1 MALMNDKWP
10 TYEVANEDVVHA
22 LGVMNINYVRFETTH
37 VYMLSAVSNI
47 STNQAAV
54 FCARINPTERATILD
69 RSFQMREWNDDA
81 KAAIEV
87 YIKGMRALT
96 ENRNA
101 LIHGNVV
108 DMAVGK
114 AREPAIISMGRDGR
128 TTVFKSSL
136 TAIRQVADDLYS
148 YSRFGSYLSSYLA
161 TEFSPI
167 AREAG
172 MMAVS
177 QCPASPP
184 IPQPIR
190 PPKPKV

>member
-1 MALMNDKWP
+1 
-10 TYEVANEDVVHA
+10 
-22 LGVMNINYVRFETTH
+22 MNINYVRFEATH

-81 KAAIEV
+81 KRAIEA

-96 ENRNA
+96 ENRNT

-136 TAIRQVADDLYS
+136 PAIRQVADDLYS
-148 YSRFGSYLSSYLA
+148 YSQFGSYLSSHLA
-161 TEFSPI
+161 TQFSPV

-172 MMAVS
+172 MMAIS
-177 QCPASPP
+177 TCPTSPP
-184 IPQPIR
+184 IPKPIR
-190 PPKPKV
+190 PPQPKS

>member
-1 MALMNDKWP
+1 MNDKWP

>member
-1 MALMNDKWP
+1 MPPAREADIDRYKLTTEKWP

-69 RSFQMREWNDDA
+69 RSFQMRKWQDDA
-81 KAAIEV
+81 KGAIET
-87 YIKGMRALT
+87 YIKAMRTLT
-96 ENRNA
+96 ENRNT

-114 AREPAIISMGRDGR
+114 AQEPAIISMGRDGR

-136 TAIRQVADDLYS
+136 PAIREVAD
-148 YSRFGSYLSSYLA
+148 GA
-161 TEFSPI
+161 I
-167 AREAG
+167 A
-172 MMAVS
+172 
-177 QCPASPP
+177 
-184 IPQPIR
+184 
-190 PPKPKV
+190 KFW

>member
-1 MALMNDKWP
+1 MTTKWP
-10 TYEVANEDVVHA
+10 TYEVADESVVHA

-37 VYMLSAVSNI
+37 VYVLSAVSNI

-69 RSFQMREWNDDA
+69 HSFQMREWQEDA
-81 KAAIEV
+81 RAAVET

-96 ENRNA
+96 ENRNT
-101 LIHGNVV
+101 LIHSNLV

-128 TTVFKSSL
+128 TTIFKSSL
-136 TAIRQVADDLYS
+136 PAIRQVADDLYA
-148 YSRFGSYLSSYLA
+148 YSHFGSNLSAYLA
-161 TEFSPI
+161 TEFSPT

-172 MMAVS
+172 MLALS
-177 QCPASPP
+177 ECPASPP
-184 IPQPIR
+184 LPKPIR
-190 PPKPKV
+190 PPQSKTPV

>member
-1 MALMNDKWP
+1 MNDKWP
-10 TYEVANEDVVHA
+10 TYELANEDVVHA

-114 AREPAIISMGRDGR
+114 TREPAIISMGRDGR

-136 TAIRQVADDLYS
+136 PAIRQVADDLYS
-148 YSRFGSYLSSYLA
+148 YSQFGSYLSSYLA

-172 MMAVS
+172 MMVVS

-190 PPKPKV
+190 PPKPEV

>member
-1 MALMNDKWP
+1 MTEKWP
-10 TYEVANEDVVHA
+10 TYEVASEDVVHA
-22 LGVMNINYVRFETTH
+22 LGVMNINYLRFETTH

-69 RSFQMREWNDDA
+69 RSFQMREWPEEA
-81 KAAIEV
+81 KIAVEA

-96 ENRNA
+96 ENRNT

-108 DMAVGK
+108 DLAVGK

-136 TAIRQVADDLYS
+136 PAIRQVADDLYT
-148 YSRFGSYLSSYLA
+148 YSHFGSNLSSYVA

-172 MMAVS
+172 MLALS
-177 QCPASPP
+177 KCPTSPS
-184 IPQPIR
+184 I
-190 PPKPKV
+190 PKPIKPPQSKVTV